1 MPTEISAH
9 RLVES
14 VVLRGEVGGV
24 NKSGT
29 ASSTA
34 CLKRVTQS
42 RQYKSSLKLY
52 GPATI
57 FNLVAMPLSGSGFYN
72 DGT

>member
-34 CLKRVTQS
+34 CYTITAVQIELEVVWPCDR
-42 RQYKSSLKLY
+42 
-52 GPATI
+52 I
-57 FNLVAMPLSGSGFYN
+57 FNLVATYAS
-72 DGT
+72 